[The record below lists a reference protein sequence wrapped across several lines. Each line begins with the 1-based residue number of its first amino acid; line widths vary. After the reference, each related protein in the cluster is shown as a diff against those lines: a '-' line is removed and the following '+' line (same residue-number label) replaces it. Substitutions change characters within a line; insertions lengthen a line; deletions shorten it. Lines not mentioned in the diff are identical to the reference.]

1 MALIPF
7 YKPTLRR
14 KDMDAVL
21 QTMVDERIGP
31 GERKNAFLK
40 QFCEMVGAKG
50 GLALRSYVDALSC
63 ALLACNLA
71 PHAKIGVSI
80 LSPSWY
86 QNVMESLGYEVMCGD
101 IDTDHGCLSQ
111 LEALR
116 LADQGCTAL
125 LIHQPMCQ
133 IPYACDYKQ
142 LGIPVIED
150 ITQSFASRYD
160 EQKAGSYGDLVLC
173 AFEEDCLVSTA
184 GGAALVYTNDLYQS
198 AVKHFSPSVRSYIEL
213 PDMNAA
219 LGMIQLA
226 TLGEQLIKR
235 QELYALFSKSLLK
248 TSHRVFGIG
257 NIDFQPNGY
266 GFCVALDS
274 KPEDSIKFAN
284 KYQVSAKRTFTDTL
298 ADQVSERFDL
308 YPKAIP
314 LYLRAISLPIYPF
327 LKQSEVELL
336 IKVISH
342 LS

>member
-31 GERKNAFLK
+31 GERKNAFLN

-63 ALLACNLA
+63 ALLSCNLG

-86 QNVMESLGYEVMCGD
+86 QTVADALGFELVCGD
-101 IDTDHGCLSQ
+101 IEAEHGCLAQ
-111 LEALR
+111 HEALR
-116 LADQGCTAL
+116 LVEQGCSAL

-133 IPYACDYKQ
+133 IPFACDYKQ
-142 LGIPVIED
+142 LGVPVIED
-150 ITQSFASRYD
+150 ITQSLASEYE
-160 EQKAGSYGDLVLC
+160 EQKSGGYGDMVLC
-173 AFEEDCLVSTA
+173 AFEEDCIVSTA
-184 GGAALVYTNDLYQS
+184 GGAAIVYTKDSYQPM
-198 AVKHFSPSVRSYIEL
+198 VKAFAQHVRPYIEL

-226 TLGEQLIKR
+226 ALPEQLSKR
-235 QELYALFSKSLLK
+235 RELYGLFAKSLLK

-274 KPEDSIKFAN
+274 KPEDAIKFAN
-284 KYQVSAKRTFTDTL
+284 KYQVSAKKTFTDTL
-298 ADQVSERFDL
+298 ASQSSDRFDL